1 MEKEN
6 AAFHPEARIV
16 RVLWP
21 FNARRDRGS
30 HSFSLPYLLHAFSS
44 PLAPDVLFLALR
56 RRLRRLCSSAAAPP
70 PLLLHCAAS
79 APPPCRPRSSSTA
92 PPAAPLPE
100 RAVSR
105 STLRPSPPPGNTSP
119 PLPASTQVPGCRR
132 GSCQMARFPSVGAVF
147 GRAAW
152 FQGVAGCG
160 VAEPDLDGADA
171 TSRGRRRVGSRRH
184 GTCCCWRGVCSSG
197 GRHMQQ
203 AVGGGRRLKQRQ
215 PDMQQRRQVWSCFI
229 PRAQVLLSAPR
240 VASFGE
246 RMCCF
251 SAPVVAAKR
260 GRRTSPEN
268 FLLRCYI
275 SIIFC

>member
-1 MEKEN
+1 MEN
-6 AAFHPEARIV
+6 AAFHPGARIV

-105 STLRPSPPPGNTSP
+105 SALRPSPLPGNASP

-197 GRHMQQ
+197 GT
-203 AVGGGRRLKQRQ
+203 AYAASGRRRPTFEAAAAGLAAAATSVELLHSASRGA
-215 PDMQQRRQVWSCFI
+215 PFSAESCFI
-229 PRAQVLLSAPR
+229 WREDVLL
-240 VASFGE
+240 FGA
-246 RMCCF
+246 RSCCQAWAEDLAGEF
-251 SAPVVAAKR
+251 FAKM
-260 GRRTSPEN
+260 
-268 FLLRCYI
+268 LH
-275 SIIFC
+275 